1 MKSGRS
7 VLAWALLSAA
17 ARMCMDLGMHRM
29 PHDQEGP
36 DTYEMYRVF
45 WHVYIMDK
53 ALAFTVR
60 RTPSIHPHDVSTS
73 RQSRENTAHI
83 PEALR

>member
-7 VLAWALLSAA
+7 VLTWALLSAA

-29 PHDQEGP
+29 PRDEEGP
-36 DTYEMYRVF
+36 DTYAMHRVF
-45 WHVYIMDK
+45 WHVYVMDK
-53 ALAFTVR
+53 ALAFTVG

-73 RQSRENTAHI
+73 RHSQQDALHI